1 MLDIRLSPGLRL
13 PSVAAMEKIAFLGL
27 GRMGLPMARRLADAG
42 YPLTVW
48 NRSPGRA
55 DGLTGAGATEAAT
68 PAEAV
73 RGADVVVTMLSDPAA
88 VAELAG
94 RFTADLAPGTLW
106 IDMSSIGPRATAAL
120 RAGLPDGVAL
130 VDAPVMGST
139 GPAATGD
146 LTVFAGGEDAD
157 LDRAQ
162 PVLEHLGRVRRCGG
176 PGAGAALKVV
186 VIGAIVASVT
196 VLGEVLAV
204 ADELDVPQEQA
215 REVLSAGPLA
225 GVAARAFGTGSDF
238 PVRLAAKDLALAG
251 GGPVLA
257 AAREVL
263 LAHPEIAEQDLSAV
277 PGALRR
283 GR

>member
-1 MLDIRLSPGLRL
+1 MK
-13 PSVAAMEKIAFLGL
+13 KIAFLGL
-27 GRMGLPMARRLADAG
+27 GRMGLPMARRLAAAG

-55 DGLTGAGATEAAT
+55 EDLAGVTGVTEAAT

-88 VAELAG
+88 VAEVAG
-94 RFTADLAPGTLW
+94 RCAAELAPGTLW
-106 IDMSSIGPRATAAL
+106 IDMSSIGPRATADL

-130 VDAPVMGST
+130 VDAPVLGST
-139 GPAATGD
+139 GPAATGG

-162 PVLEHLGRVRRCGG
+162 PVLEQLGRVRRCGG
-176 PGAGAALKVV
+176 PGSGAALKVV
-186 VIGAIVASVT
+186 VIGAIVACVT
-196 VLGEVLAV
+196 ALGEVLAV
-204 ADELDVPQEQA
+204 AEELGVPQEQA

>member
-1 MLDIRLSPGLRL
+1 MK
-13 PSVAAMEKIAFLGL
+13 KIAFLGL
-27 GRMGLPMARRLADAG
+27 GRMGLPMARRLAAAG
-42 YPLTVW
+42 HPLTVW

-55 DGLTGAGATEAAT
+55 DALTEAATDGATALATDGLTAGAVTEAAT

-88 VAELAG
+88 VADVAAQ
-94 RFTADLAPGTLW
+94 FTPELAPGVLW
-106 IDMSSIGPRATAAL
+106 IDMSSIGPRAVAEL
-120 RAGLPDGVAL
+120 RAELPYGVAL
-130 VDAPVMGST
+130 VDAPVIGSV

-146 LTVFAGGEDAD
+146 LVVFAGGEEAD

-162 PVLEHLGRVRRCGG
+162 PVLEQLGRVRRCGG
-176 PGAGAALKVV
+176 PGTGAALKVV

-196 VLGEVLAV
+196 VVGEVLAV
-204 ADELDVPQEQA
+204 AEELGVPQELA

-225 GVAARAFGTGSDF
+225 GVVARAYSTESDF

-251 GGPVLA
+251 GGPVLS

-263 LAHPEIAEQDLSAV
+263 LADPSIAEEDLSAV
-277 PGALRR
+277 VGSLRR
-283 GR
+283 G

>member
-1 MLDIRLSPGLRL
+1 MK
-13 PSVAAMEKIAFLGL
+13 KIAFLGL
-27 GRMGLPMARRLADAG
+27 GRMGLPMARRLAAAG

-55 DGLTGAGATEAAT
+55 GDLTEAAT
-68 PAEAV
+68 PAGAV

-88 VAELAG
+88 VAEVAG
-94 RFTADLAPGTLW
+94 RFTAELAPGTLW
-106 IDMSSIGPRATAAL
+106 IDMSSIGPEATAGL
-120 RAGLPDGVAL
+120 RARLPDGVVL
-130 VDAPVMGST
+130 VDAPVIGSV

-146 LTVFAGGEDAD
+146 LVVFAGGEDAD

-176 PGAGAALKVV
+176 PGSGAALKVV
-186 VIGAIVASVT
+186 VIGAIVACVT
-196 VLGEVLAV
+196 ALGDVLA
-204 ADELDVPQEQA
+204 AGEELGVPQEQA

-225 GVAARAFGTGSDF
+225 GVAARAFSTESDF

-251 GGPVLA
+251 GGPVLT

-263 LAHPEIAEQDLSAV
+263 LAHPSIAEQDLSAV
-277 PGALRR
+277 VGALRR
-283 GR
+283 TARAATTA